1 MAKEDI
7 LQQIEELSVKDLAE
21 LVEMFEERFNVSAAM
36 AAPVAV
42 AVAPADGGGAEAVSE
57 TLKVVMTS
65 AGQKKIQVIKEIKEI
80 TGKALKACKELV
92 DNLPAVIKKT
102 CPMMRRR
109 ASERNWRQLELKS
122 NCSSLRIRP
131 IRSWL

>member
-7 LQQIEELSVKDLAE
+7 LQQIEELSVKELAE

-42 AVAPADGGGAEAVSE
+42 AAAPAAGGEAGDEAASE
-57 TLKVVMTS
+57 SLKVVMTS

-80 TGKALKACKELV
+80 TGKGLKECKDLA
-92 DNLPAVIKKT
+92 DNLPATIKEDVSNDEATSIK
-102 CPMMRRR
+102 
-109 ASERNWRQLELKS
+109 EKLEAAGAEVELQ
-122 NCSSLRIRP
+122 
-131 IRSWL
+131 

>member
-7 LQQIEELSVKDLAE
+7 LQQIEEMSVKDLAE
-21 LVEMFEERFNVSAAM
+21 LVEMIEERFNVSAAM

-42 AVAPADGGGAEAVSE
+42 AAAPGAGGAESASGGAAD

-80 TGKALKACKELV
+80 TGKGLKECKELA
-92 DNLPAVIKKT
+92 DSLPATIKEDVGPDEATSIK
-102 CPMMRRR
+102 
-109 ASERNWRQLELKS
+109 EKLEAAGAEIELQ
-122 NCSSLRIRP
+122 
-131 IRSWL
+131 

>member
-7 LQQIEELSVKDLAE
+7 LQQIEEMSVKDLAD
-21 LVEMFEERFNVSAAM
+21 LVEAIEERFDVSAAM

-42 AVAPADGGGAEAVSE
+42 AVAPGAGGEGGGEAASE

-80 TGKALKACKELV
+80 TGKGLKECKELA
-92 DNLPAVIKKT
+92 DSLPATIKEDVSADEAESIK
-102 CPMMRRR
+102 
-109 ASERNWRQLELKS
+109 EKLEAAGADIELQ
-122 NCSSLRIRP
+122 
-131 IRSWL
+131 

>member
-42 AVAPADGGGAEAVSE
+42 AVSPSEGGAAEAASE

-80 TGKALKACKELV
+80 TGKGLKECKDLA
-92 DNLPAVIKKT
+92 DNLPAVIKEGVSTDEATSIREK
-102 CPMMRRR
+102 
-109 ASERNWRQLELKS
+109 LEAAGAEVELQ
-122 NCSSLRIRP
+122 
-131 IRSWL
+131 

>member
-42 AVAPADGGGAEAVSE
+42 AVAPAEGGAAEAAKE
-57 TLKVVMTS
+57 TNKVVMTS

-80 TGKALKACKELV
+80 TGKGLKECKELA
-92 DNLPAVIKKT
+92 DNLPAVIKEDVSNDEATSIK
-102 CPMMRRR
+102 
-109 ASERNWRQLELKS
+109 EKLEAAGAEVELQ
-122 NCSSLRIRP
+122 
-131 IRSWL
+131 

>member
-7 LQQIEELSVKDLAE
+7 LQQIEELSVKELAE

-42 AVAPADGGGAEAVSE
+42 AAAPAAGGEADAGAGSE
-57 TLKVVMTS
+57 TLKVVLTS

-80 TGKALKACKELV
+80 TGKGLKECKELV
-92 DNLPAVIKKT
+92 DNLPATIKEDVSGDEATSTK
-102 CPMMRRR
+102 
-109 ASERNWRQLELKS
+109 EKLEAAGAEVELQ
-122 NCSSLRIRP
+122 
-131 IRSWL
+131 

>member
-7 LQQIEELSVKDLAE
+7 LQQIEELSVKELAD

-42 AVAPADGGGAEAVSE
+42 AVAPAGGEGDADAAIE

-80 TGKALKACKELV
+80 TGKGLKECKELA
-92 DNLPAVIKKT
+92 DNLPATIKEDVSNDEATSVK
-102 CPMMRRR
+102 
-109 ASERNWRQLELKS
+109 EKLEAAGAEVELQ
-122 NCSSLRIRP
+122 
-131 IRSWL
+131 

>member
-7 LQQIEELSVKDLAE
+7 LQQIEEMSVKDLAE

-42 AVAPADGGGAEAVSE
+42 AVAPAEDAVAASE

-80 TGKALKACKELV
+80 TGKGLKECKDLA
-92 DNLPAVIKKT
+92 DNLPAVIKEDVSPDEATSIREK
-102 CPMMRRR
+102 
-109 ASERNWRQLELKS
+109 LEAAGAEVELQ
-122 NCSSLRIRP
+122 
-131 IRSWL
+131 

>member
-80 TGKALKACKELV
+80 TGKALKECKELV
-92 DNLPAVIKKT
+92 DNLPAVIKDDVSNDEATSIREK
-102 CPMMRRR
+102 
-109 ASERNWRQLELKS
+109 LEAAGAEVELQ
-122 NCSSLRIRP
+122 
-131 IRSWL
+131 